1 MYSTNNGDVNLNVGL
16 DTGSAKKDALQL
28 AKSIVDTFKGADKS
42 IQSQSSSMQSLENR
56 IAKTSDKLADLR
68 NKQTELSKQQ
78 IPTEQY
84 TTLSNTIAKLEG
96 QLEKLGNKSIQLQ
109 NGAQTNRTKKQLDD
123 IEKEAERLQSQLTYS
138 EEALQN
144 LVNSGK
150 AFTLGTDTEAY
161 SKISQ
166 QIGYTESE
174 MEVLNLK
181 HDEMIAKQN
190 KVVSGADRIRNAFT
204 SVRDTV
210 SKLVTGVKRF
220 ATAGKKSFDNINK
233 STKRGIFTLLKY
245 TLGIRSLFILFRRLR
260 SAATEALKAMGQKF
274 PEVQKDLNNLKS
286 AFTGFKASIG
296 TAFQPLL
303 AAATPVLLTI
313 INLATKAA
321 NAIGSLFAALTGQD
335 YVYKATTANNDYA
348 DSVSGVGKAAKEA
361 NKQLGEY
368 DELMVIQSDNDS
380 GGSSGGGGGAAGS
393 GMNWEKVPVEKSI
406 QDLADKIKTA
416 WRESKF
422 FELGEEVGK
431 KIKKKLESIPWEK
444 IQSTAKKVGE
454 DLADFL
460 NGFIQSGIAG
470 TTGETIAEAL
480 NTAIGMVTSFGHKFE
495 WEKNGKAI
503 GKMFNKLVEHFDEE
517 QFADMITTFIKGAL
531 DLATAFLTEA
541 DFNELGVK
549 VGNFLNDLLV
559 EVPEITVKI
568 AKLAWEIAEDA
579 AGFVAGVNEASPLL
593 VDIMM
598 MLGFTKLIALGFVSP
613 AVAITVVVGKV
624 SWDIG
629 NAIYES
635 LEKDEKGNNII
646 DRFVESSGLGD
657 LAVDIADIF
666 DFETDA
672 ETSGGDMITGF
683 MTGVLNSLMALDDW
697 LGEKVNE
704 YIIEPWKELL
714 GISDKGASGGG
725 GGGPKKD
732 GESFIQKFKDGITDA
747 VSNIKEWFKTNV
759 TDKITEAWD
768 NIKELSVSISAKFL
782 DTKEAIQAKWDEI
795 VSGVNDKVA
804 DMKARVATT
813 WDDIKDAW
821 ESIVNNVKDKVAD
834 MKAKVATTWDD
845 IKGQWESIYNN
856 FKGKEAELKFKFKQ
870 VWDNFKDKVAGV
882 RDNFKGKVA
891 SLKFSFTEKW
901 ENFKKKYS
909 KFIGHFKDKT
919 FEIKARFSAAAQDLK
934 NWINTNVFSKINSKL
949 IGANVPLLSN
959 YIKNHPLKLAK
970 GAVIPPN
977 KEFMAI
983 LGDQKQGV
991 NIETPLST
999 MVEAF
1004 NKALDMRGSSDSNR
1018 EPIVLQLDGR
1028 TVAKVV
1034 WNEEEKRYKQT
1045 GRYNPSYGY

>member
-1 MYSTNNGDVNLNVGL
+1 VYSTNNGDVNLNVGL
-16 DTGSAKKDALQL
+16 DTGKAKKDALQL

-56 IAKTSDKLADLR
+56 IAKTSDKLAELR

-109 NGAQTNRTKKQLDD
+109 NGTQTNRTKKQLDD

-166 QIGYTESE
+166 QIGYTEGE

-190 KVVSGADRIRNAFT
+190 KEVSGAERLMSAF
-204 SVRDTV
+204 SKVRGTV
-210 SKLVTGVKRF
+210 SKIADGMKKL
-220 ATAGKKSFDNINK
+220 ASAGKKSFDNINK

-303 AAATPVLLTI
+303 AAATPVLVTI

-321 NAIGSLFAALTGQD
+321 NAIGSLFAALTGQN
-335 YVYKATTANNDYA
+335 YVYKATAANNAYA

-368 DELMVIQSDNDS
+368 DELMVIQQDNNS
-380 GGSSGGGGGAAGS
+380 GGSGGGGGAAGN
-393 GMNWEKVPVEKSI
+393 GMDWEKVPVEKSI

-431 KIKKKLESIPWEK
+431 KIKEKLESIPWDK
-444 IQSTAKKVGE
+444 VQGTAKKVGE

-480 NTAIGMVTSFGHKFE
+480 NTALGLVTSFGHKFE
-495 WEKNGKAI
+495 WEKNGKEI
-503 GKMFNKLVEHFDEE
+503 GKMLNKFVDYFDVDLL
-517 QFADMITTFIKGAL
+517 ADLIATYIKGAL
-531 DLATAFLTEA
+531 DLATGFFTESDFEKLGEKIGTFISDLT
-541 DFNELGVK
+541 
-549 VGNFLNDLLV
+549 V

-568 AKLAWEIAEDA
+568 LKLAWEIVKDA
-579 AGFVAGVNEASPLL
+579 AGFVAGVNKTNPFLVDLLAMLGIGKLAAGGFGIAVPLL
-593 VDIMM
+593 
-598 MLGFTKLIALGFVSP
+598 T
-613 AVAITVVVGKV
+613 VAIAKVG
-624 SWDIG
+624 WDLG
-629 NAIYES
+629 KTIYEN
-635 LEKDEKGNNII
+635 LDTDKNGDNII
-646 DRFVESSGLGD
+646 DKFVEATGIGD
-657 LAVDIADIF
+657 LAVNISDAF
-666 DFETDA
+666 DDAMNVDGVFESFKTALSGYASAIKKWVTD
-672 ETSGGDMITGF
+672 
-683 MTGVLNSLMALDDW
+683 
-697 LGEKVNE
+697 
-704 YIIEPWKELL
+704 YIIDPWKEAL
-714 GISDKGASGGG
+714 GIGQGASGGG

-732 GESFIQKFKDGITDA
+732 GESFIQKFKDG
-747 VSNIKEWFKTNV
+747 VSNAITGIKEWFRTNV
-759 TDKITEAWD
+759 ISKITEAWD
-768 NIKELSVSISAKFL
+768 NIKELSVSIGAKFL
-782 DTKEAIQAKWDEI
+782 DTKEAIQAKWNEI
-795 VSGVNDKVA
+795 VSG
-804 DMKARVATT
+804 
-813 WDDIKDAW
+813 
-821 ESIVNNVKDKVAD
+821 VKDKVAD
-834 MKAKVATTWDD
+834 MKARVATTWDD

-870 VWDNFKDKVAGV
+870 VWDDIKDKVAGV
-882 RDNFKGKVA
+882 RDNFKGKTA
-891 SLKFSFTEKW
+891 SLKFSFNQKW
-901 ENFKKKYS
+901 ENFKKKYN

-919 FEIKARFSAAAQDLK
+919 FEINAKFSAAAADLK
-934 NWINTNVFSKINSKL
+934 NWINANVFSKINSKL
-949 IGANVPLLSN
+949 ISANVPLLSN
-959 YIKNHPLKLAK
+959 YIRNHPLRLAK

-1018 EPIVLQLDGR
+1018 EPIVLQLEGR
-1028 TVAKVV
+1028 TIARVV
-1034 WNEEEKRYKQT
+1034 WDEEAKRYKQS
-1045 GRYNPSYGY
+1045 GRYANV